1 MNINNNFTPLAW
13 HQGDIELQSNRATYA
28 YGHIV
33 PLFASATQFIPFQI
47 VTAVGA
53 ITLTNDNTCD
63 IRLKKLDG
71 TNAVNANLR
80 SYFNLQKKTVT
91 LRPAET
97 IDGTTIPAVQVDV
110 VIYNGGT
117 MTNDLPIGQY
127 YLTITSNNVTWY
139 SDVVTIVSDTALK
152 TKVTWWD
159 GADLLF
165 GAGCIV
171 YKYGTGNATQ
181 YKNVMYFAEEI
192 GMPEYTQEEEGETRD
207 GLFYASKLISGKKY
221 KMQIA
226 QASEAMC
233 DAMRF
238 IHLADWVEIW
248 DGYGRH
254 YLCDSVLVTPEW
266 QTGAVASVA
275 VEITTDTFVKTV
287 GKGYITE
294 RQMTGIIGEAVIG
307 QTFLIGG

>member
-28 YGHIV
+28 YGHVV
-33 PLFASATQFIPFQI
+33 PLFASATTLIPFQI
-47 VTAVGA
+47 ITATGA
-53 ITLTNDNTCD
+53 VDTSIVDM
-63 IRLKKLDG
+63 RLL
-71 TNAVNANLR
+71 
-80 SYFNLQKKTVT
+80 
-91 LRPAET
+91 T
-97 IDGTTIPAVQVDV
+97 IDGTDAVGENLYNRMRIVKNHIASRDVDV
-110 VIYNGGT
+110 IIYNGT
-117 MTNDLPIGQY
+117 ALNPALPIGQY
-127 YLTITSNNVTWY
+127 YLTLKSGTQMWY
-139 SDVVTIVSDTALK
+139 SDVMTIVADA
-152 TKVTWWD
+152 TKLTRITWWD
-159 GADLLF
+159 EVDLEFNAGIIKYRVIVPRVGAE
-165 GAGCIV
+165 
-171 YKYGTGNATQ
+171 Q
-181 YKNVMYFAEEI
+181 YKNVMYFMEEL

-221 KMQIA
+221 KMQIS

-275 VEITTDTFVKTV
+275 VEITTDTFVKSV

-307 QTFLIGG
+307 QTFLIG

>member
-13 HQGDIELQSNRATYA
+13 HQGNIELQSNRASYA

-33 PLFASATQFIPFQI
+33 PLFASATTFLPFQI
-47 VTAVGA
+47 VTEVGYIDVA
-53 ITLTNDNTCD
+53 NLTLK
-63 IRLKKLDG
+63 LKNVDG
-71 TNAVNANLR
+71 TDALSGANLR
-80 SYFNLQKKTVT
+80 SRFGLVKKQVE
-91 LRPAET
+91 LRPQEI
-97 IDGTTIPAVQVDV
+97 IDGTTIPAVNVDV
-110 VIYNGGT
+110 IIYNGGN
-117 MTNDLPIGQY
+117 MDALPIGQY
-127 YLTITSNNVTWY
+127 YLELTSGQRTWY
-139 SDVVTIVSDTALK
+139 SDVVTIVADVTK
-152 TKVTWWD
+152 MTKVTWWD
-159 GADLLF
+159 AADLLF

-181 YKNVMYFAEEI
+181 YKNVMYFMEEI

-221 KMQIA
+221 KMQVA

-248 DGYGRH
+248 DGYSRH

-275 VEITTDTFVKTV
+275 VEITTDTFVKSV

-307 QTFLIGG
+307 VDFVIGA

>member
-33 PLFASATQFIPFQI
+33 PLFASATTFLPFQI
-47 VTAVGA
+47 VTEPNYIDMVNL
-53 ITLTNDNTCD
+53 TLK
-63 IRLKKLDG
+63 LKNVDG
-71 TNAVNANLR
+71 TDALSGANLR
-80 SYFNLQKKTVT
+80 TRFGLVKKQVQ

-97 IDGTTIPAVQVDV
+97 IDGTTIPAVNVDV
-110 VIYNGGT
+110 IIYNGGN
-117 MTNDLPIGQY
+117 MDALPIGQY
-127 YLTITSNNVTWY
+127 YLELTSGQRTWY

-159 GADLLF
+159 AADLLF
-165 GAGCIV
+165 GAGCVV
-171 YKYGTGNATQ
+171 YKYGTNNATQ
-181 YKNVMYFAEEI
+181 YKNVMYFMEEI

-275 VEITTDTFVKTV
+275 VEITTDTFVKSV

-307 QTFLIGG
+307 QTFLIG

>member
-13 HQGDIELQSNRATYA
+13 HQDDIELQSNRATYA

-53 ITLTNDNTCD
+53 INTGTCD
-63 IRLKKLDG
+63 IRLRKIDG
-71 TNAVNANLR
+71 TDAVGSNLR
-80 SYFNLQKKTVT
+80 TRFGLVKKTVE
-91 LRPAET
+91 LRPQEI
-97 IDGTTIPAVQVDV
+97 IDEQTTIPAVNVDV
-110 VIYNGGT
+110 IIYNGGN
-117 MTNDLPIGQY
+117 MDALPIGQY
-127 YLTITSNNVTWY
+127 YLELTSGQRTWY

-159 GADLLF
+159 AADLLF

-275 VEITTDTFVKTV
+275 VEITTDTFVKSV

-307 QTFLIGG
+307 VDFLIGN

>member
-13 HQGDIELQSNRATYA
+13 HQDDIELQSNRATYA

-33 PLFASATQFIPFQI
+33 PLFASATTFLPFQI
-47 VTAVGA
+47 VTEPNYINVA
-53 ITLTNDNTCD
+53 TLT
-63 IRLKKLDG
+63 LKLKNVDG
-71 TNAVNANLR
+71 TDALSGANLR
-80 SYFNLQKKTVT
+80 SRFGLVKKQVQ

-97 IDGTTIPAVQVDV
+97 IDGTIIPAVNVDV
-110 VIYNGGT
+110 IIYNGGN
-117 MTNDLPIGQY
+117 MDALPIGQY
-127 YLTITSNNVTWY
+127 YLELTSGQRTWY

-159 GADLLF
+159 SADLLF

-275 VEITTDTFVKTV
+275 VEITTDTFVKSV

-307 QTFLIGG
+307 VDFQIGN

>member
-33 PLFASATQFIPFQI
+33 PLFASATTFLPFQI
-47 VTAVGA
+47 VTEPNYIDVAT
-53 ITLTNDNTCD
+53 IT
-63 IRLKKLDG
+63 IKLKNVDG
-71 TNAVNANLR
+71 TDALSGANLR
-80 SYFNLQKKTVT
+80 SRFGLVKKQVQ

-97 IDGTTIPAVQVDV
+97 IDGTTIPAVNVDV
-110 VIYNGGT
+110 IIYNGGN
-117 MTNDLPIGQY
+117 MDALPIGQY
-127 YLTITSNNVTWY
+127 YLELTSGQRTWY

-159 GADLLF
+159 AADLLF

-181 YKNVMYFAEEI
+181 YKNVMYFMEEI

-238 IHLADWVEIW
+238 IHLADWVEIC

-275 VEITTDTFVKTV
+275 VEITTDTFVKSV

-307 QTFLIGG
+307 VDFLIGN

>member
-33 PLFASATQFIPFQI
+33 PLFASERQFIPFQI

-53 ITLTNDNTCD
+53 INTGTCD
-63 IRLKKLDG
+63 IRLRKIDG
-71 TNAVNANLR
+71 TDAVGSNLR
-80 SYFNLQKKTVT
+80 TRFGLVKKTVE
-91 LRPAET
+91 LRPQEI
-97 IDGTTIPAVQVDV
+97 IDEQTTIPAVNVDV
-110 VIYNGGT
+110 IIYNGGT
-117 MTNDLPIGQY
+117 MTALPIGQY
-127 YLTITSNNVTWY
+127 YLTLTSNNVTWY

-159 GADLLF
+159 AADLLF

-248 DGYGRH
+248 DGYDRH

-275 VEITTDTFVKTV
+275 VEITTDTFVKSV

-307 QTFLIGG
+307 VDFMIGA